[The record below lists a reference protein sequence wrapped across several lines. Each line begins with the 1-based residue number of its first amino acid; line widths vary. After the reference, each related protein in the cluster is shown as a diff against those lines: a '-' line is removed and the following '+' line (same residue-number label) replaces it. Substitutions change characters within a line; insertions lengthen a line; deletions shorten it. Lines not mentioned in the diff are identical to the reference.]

1 MDYVTLKC
9 LDKDAWSCTNLGDPL
24 TPMVLIQ
31 GSHRTEVQLIWIRQV
46 LMEGPVQKE
55 KSVAPATTV
64 AILGQ
69 IVK

>member
-1 MDYVTLKC
+1 MPGQRRIETVPIK
-9 LDKDAWSCTNLGDPL
+9 GDPL

-31 GSHRTEVQLIWIRQV
+31 GSDRTEVQLIWIRQV

-55 KSVAPATTV
+55 DSVAPATTV